1 MSKNEIRSIPQ
12 LTLVEGR
19 HVSQMFQSPE
29 PSKSRRSARSRSG
42 RKSSAKSP
50 GLSET
55 NTARDVSGK
64 ELVGVSS
71 EQVDTDQSQQDMK
84 AIETESGTSSQKDR
98 SVVSVSIPLE
108 QQSSRAIE
116 AESVSAPAPTAEPTM
131 QPDVSNLTIPQPS
144 NPEIT
149 FTPSVDVSAP
159 AEENENIDSVDVL
172 ETTFEEGDAS
182 RTLDENNM
190 AAEDQVFAPE
200 SENADVAAVESELF
214 IDVSVEPSEEDK
226 IEDAKSVNTAKSVV
240 HEEGD
245 ETAADVAPTADDVT
259 PSADDGNP
267 TADDVI
273 PNTDNVEP
281 ATAESEGKQSRQ
293 SSAPNV
299 NNNARTG
306 SGASSNGSGVRS
318 GREESHYE
326 SGTQEA
332 SDFDLDNAL
341 DEANLEKDLPQT
353 SIDTID
359 NEKTL
364 DDLHE
369 EQESWTE
376 EERRDRIIADRLS
389 RISGFRVCI
398 ILSYVYR
405 LVVCMETVVCVFLR
419 KMTQF
424 SSHFRISDTSICQII
439 L

>member
-1 MSKNEIRSIPQ
+1 MSKNEIRSVPQ

-42 RKSSAKSP
+42 RKSSAKSS

-55 NTARDVSGK
+55 NTARDASGK

-71 EQVDTDQSQQDMK
+71 EQVDTDQSQDMK
-84 AIETESGTSSQKDR
+84 AIETESVTSSQKDR

-306 SGASSNGSGVRS
+306 SGASSNGSGPLIALNVPGSFFMVRRMS
-318 GREESHYE
+318 SMI
-326 SGTQEA
+326 SA
-332 SDFDLDNAL
+332 
-341 DEANLEKDLPQT
+341 
-353 SIDTID
+353 
-359 NEKTL
+359 
-364 DDLHE
+364 
-369 EQESWTE
+369 
-376 EERRDRIIADRLS
+376 RL
-389 RISGFRVCI
+389 RWA
-398 ILSYVYR
+398 
-405 LVVCMETVVCVFLR
+405 
-419 KMTQF
+419 
-424 SSHFRISDTSICQII
+424 
-439 L
+439 

>member
-1 MSKNEIRSIPQ
+1 
-12 LTLVEGR
+12 
-19 HVSQMFQSPE
+19 
-29 PSKSRRSARSRSG
+29 
-42 RKSSAKSP
+42 
-50 GLSET
+50 
-55 NTARDVSGK
+55 
-64 ELVGVSS
+64 
-71 EQVDTDQSQQDMK
+71 
-84 AIETESGTSSQKDR
+84 
-98 SVVSVSIPLE
+98 
-108 QQSSRAIE
+108 
-116 AESVSAPAPTAEPTM
+116 
-131 QPDVSNLTIPQPS
+131 
-144 NPEIT
+144 
-149 FTPSVDVSAP
+149 
-159 AEENENIDSVDVL
+159 
-172 ETTFEEGDAS
+172 
-182 RTLDENNM
+182 M

-341 DEANLEKDLPQT
+341 DEANLEKELPQT

-359 NEKTL
+359 HEKTL

-389 RISGFRVCI
+389 RISGFRVRI
-398 ILSYVYR
+398 ISLA
-405 LVVCMETVVCVFLR
+405 
-419 KMTQF
+419 
-424 SSHFRISDTSICQII
+424 SHHPLCE
-439 L
+439 